1 MNDFFQWSID
11 VRRFCRRWYS
21 RLGGY
26 IGRNDFL
33 ELFVT
38 EEWNRFEQEFH
49 MLFDAGTPRR
59 LSEQLNP
66 EARSAVISPTVALLD
81 LMQSLSTSLEGA
93 SSLAPVEYFVAIVE
107 ELKRL
112 ADRLEED
119 RVRYYQEETFE
130 EVISIDP
137 EMVEEEVSLELQE
150 SEPEKPVIEDQITAR
165 TKNPLATP
173 LDPATL
179 APRIPKLKRKKGKDG
194 NANVSEE
201 KLDPEVPV
209 LSLAGKKK
217 TKAVLT
223 IPAST
228 GALPSVALPLYEAIG
243 RVSRGLEQPGEAE
256 LIAYLGRR
264 FEELRPPLAL
274 GAAAALAQLDARI
287 GALAN
292 ADIKEMANASKAVD
306 LLARSLF
313 HSWQQLIVETPPNYV
328 KIVLSEPT
336 ARTSPLGEWRDFSL
350 ECIPRQRIPGFS
362 KARIDVHV
370 HYVAPQFTIQVR
382 AQGAVALPPPF
393 SQGEAMLRLDL
404 SNETEALAGAWLSQ
418 ITSLFFSRL
427 GVIAPS
433 TGNEPV

>member
-11 VRRFCRRWYS
+11 VRRFCRRWHS

-33 ELFVT
+33 ELFVS
-38 EEWNRFEQEFH
+38 EEWSRFEQEFH
-49 MLFDAGTPRR
+49 LLFDANTPRK
-59 LSEQLNP
+59 LSEALNP

-81 LMQSLSTSLEGA
+81 LMQSLTTSLEGM

-137 EMVEEEVSLELQE
+137 EMVEEEASLEIGDE
-150 SEPEKPVIEDQITAR
+150 APEEPEIEDQVTAR

-173 LDPATL
+173 LDPSAL
-179 APRIPKLKRKKGKDG
+179 APRIPKLKKKKRKAEEGESG
-194 NANVSEE
+194 E
-201 KLDPEVPV
+201 KLDPEGGPI

-223 IPAST
+223 IPQGT
-228 GALPSVALPLYEAIG
+228 GALPAVALPLYEAIG
-243 RVSRGLEQPGEAE
+243 RVARGMENPGEAE

-264 FEELRPPLAL
+264 FEELRPPP
-274 GAAAALAQLDARI
+274 GAGASAALAQLDARI
-287 GALAN
+287 GMLAN
-292 ADIKEMANASKAVD
+292 TDIKEMANASKAAD

-313 HSWQQLIVETPPNYV
+313 RSWQQLVVDAPPNHV
-328 KIVLSEPT
+328 KIVLSEPVVRDT
-336 ARTSPLGEWRDFSL
+336 PLGEWRDFSM
-350 ECIPRQRIPGFS
+350 ECVPRRRIPGFA
-362 KARIDVHV
+362 KARMDVHV
-370 HYVAPQFTIQVR
+370 HYVAPQFTVQVR
-382 AQGAVALPPPF
+382 TQGAVALPPPF
-393 SQGEAMLRLDL
+393 SQGEALLRLDL

-418 ITSLFFSRL
+418 VTALFFSRL

-433 TGNEPV
+433 GGGERE